1 MMQKM
6 IVEMD
11 QVIYANDMQIYVHQ
25 HEVAL

>member
-11 QVIYANDMQIYVHQ
+11 QVICDNHMQIYVPQ
-25 HEVAL
+25 CEVSL